1 MSRKTLNTYLRKRLF
16 SKSWILHKH
25 KLKDY
30 KRIIGNWHPT
40 DITGPSFRK
49 NQFQLF
55 VIYTNPNKFSA
66 GILNRIQHVYSKDIF
81 FSRSVFPGFRYKT
94 SSCLVNFLNPA
105 KLTIYIASS
114 ALVCRVWHK
123 TSLVRTDRMTIIVT
137 SRDFTYIV
145 YFLVN
150 LFLQ

>member
-16 SKSWILHKH
+16 SKSWILHEH

-40 DITGPSFRK
+40 DIIGSSFRK

-66 GILNRIQHVYSKDIF
+66 RILNRLQHVYSRDTFF
-81 FSRSVFPGFRYKT
+81 FSFSFPGF
-94 SSCLVNFLNPA
+94 S
-105 KLTIYIASS
+105 
-114 ALVCRVWHK
+114 
-123 TSLVRTDRMTIIVT
+123 M
-137 SRDFTYIV
+137 
-145 YFLVN
+145 
-150 LFLQ
+150 